1 MGHGD
6 SAIYPGGAPD
16 TGEQTHAS
24 SQPRVNNTITRCD
37 IHHNTLGYSG
47 TMGNGTRVVNN
58 DFYDN
63 GTAIATDSFY
73 AGGHPGYPQDGA
85 DVREQ
90 PASTRTTSTATSPES
105 DVEPKVP
112 VPVGV
117 GILIA
122 GGNGNEIRGNR
133 IWDNWRRG
141 TMLINVPDSFS
152 GELAASTRSSHR
164 NRYHDNV
171 MGIGAERHARCRTA
185 STSGGTRRP
194 RRRTTAG
201 STTAR
206 SPRTRR
212 APLMPSN
219 CDNTSAGVTYTAQV
233 QRRARLRARARSRAA
248 AVRPEHLPVVP
259 DAREAARRT
268 ASGGMGLP
276 VRASGA
282 PKVALLAGDCRLVG
296 STLSCNGLLDRP

>member
-1 MGHGD
+1 
-6 SAIYPGGAPD
+6 
-16 TGEQTHAS
+16 
-24 SQPRVNNTITRCD
+24 
-37 IHHNTLGYSG
+37 
-47 TMGNGTRVVNN
+47 VVNN

-85 DVREQ
+85 IFENNRIYSNNFNSYL
-90 PASTRTTSTATSPES
+90 PGS

-152 GELAASTRSSHR
+152 GSSGANSVSHR

-171 MGIGAERHARCRTA
+171 MGIAPDGSKLANGVDFWWDEAPVQEDNCWFGNGAV
-185 STSGGTRRP
+185 
-194 RRRTTAG
+194 TTD
-201 STTAR
+201 
-206 SPRTRR
+206 PPD
-212 APLMPSN
+212 PLMPSN
-219 CDNTSAGVTYTAQV
+219 CDNTSTGVTYPAKFNTELLPCAGSIAGGTYDATTCPWFV
-233 QRRARLRARARSRAA
+233 T
-248 AVRPEHLPVVP
+248 PEKPSSGG
-259 DAREAARRT
+259 A
-268 ASGGMGLP
+268 GGMGLP
-276 VRASGA
+276 ARASGA
-282 PKVALLAGDCRLVG
+282 PKVALLAPDCRLVG